1 MQHTLKLVV
10 IIFMPL
16 LTQMAICQTTNR
28 VQPQTINKSVQAGEF
43 SLIDYLREN
52 PDEANIRYQA
62 YLRVRLTASD
72 DSLQQKLYAETLKI
86 KSEMAQ
92 NTTNYSKLNHKVT
105 DPTKSNETEDK
116 ALAKKVDDQENSKE
130 VN

>member
-92 NTTNYSKLNHKVT
+92 NTTNYSILNHKVT

>member
-1 MQHTLKLVV
+1 
-10 IIFMPL
+10 MPL

-92 NTTNYSKLNHKVT
+92 NTTNYSILNHKVT